1 MKRNSVAD
9 ILRFIFAIV
18 IAVFHFQQ
26 KYELDGYF
34 INGFIG
40 VEYFFLISGWFMVK
54 NAEKQDNKLIG
65 EKTYNYV
72 LGKIKSFIKPY
83 FICWMGS
90 FILNNIYG
98 KLTLRVWFFNLIEA
112 VPSFIFLHT
121 TGIKSIDYLSQTWY
135 ISAMLFTIVI
145 CYPLLLKF
153 KDVYVYCVS
162 PIVGFLL
169 LGYMCMNS
177 NNLASVDAQWGIT
190 TKGTL
195 RALAVMNLGV
205 FSYGIGQKIKD
216 INWTKTSRTIFGF
229 IEVIFFVFT
238 LYYATFPITEK
249 RLDYVI
255 CIIIAIALMILLTI
269 DNFISYLGDKL
280 NSFAVFLGRY
290 SLYVYLIHIPIKNT
304 VLAYMV
310 KHGVLADNNV
320 ILCCVYVALVIGG
333 SVVVDFLVKFM
344 DKILPRIKKIFIGNT
359 NDSSVEVLIR

>member
-1 MKRNSVAD
+1 
-9 ILRFIFAIV
+9 
-18 IAVFHFQQ
+18 
-26 KYELDGYF
+26 
-34 INGFIG
+34 
-40 VEYFFLISGWFMVK
+40 MVK
-54 NAEKQDNKLIG
+54 NVEKQDNKLIG

-255 CIIIAIALMILLTI
+255 CIIIAIALML
-269 DNFISYLGDKL
+269 
-280 NSFAVFLGRY
+280 
-290 SLYVYLIHIPIKNT
+290 
-304 VLAYMV
+304 
-310 KHGVLADNNV
+310 
-320 ILCCVYVALVIGG
+320 
-333 SVVVDFLVKFM
+333 
-344 DKILPRIKKIFIGNT
+344 
-359 NDSSVEVLIR
+359 